1 MAILNESELNEVIEL
16 MRKSVA
22 LLGADRCVSDLENG
36 MLLELFE
43 ELKELRDKQ
52 LKELCDKL
60 SEAEALADSHQVTLR
75 DRLAMSAINSM
86 NQGVLGPSSV
96 AMMAYKLADACL
108 LERAKR

>member
-1 MAILNESELNEVIEL
+1 MQISANEL

-43 ELKELRDKQ
+43 ELKELR
-52 LKELCDKL
+52 DKL

>member
-1 MAILNESELNEVIEL
+1 

-43 ELKELRDKQ
+43 ELKELR
-52 LKELCDKL
+52 DKL